1 MVRVVKAGPDAVR
14 RASGAGDLDAPKK
27 PQGSG
32 FSPFQGATV
41 KNGPV
46 GVVPKDGSGSFSPFG
61 RRPPDGPVG
70 VRPKDGSAFSSF
82 GSAPIKDGP
91 VGVVPKDGS
100 GTFSP
105 FGQPPPEGPVGV
117 RPRESAG
124 GAEGEMPQRGAGG
137 QGIWDHL
144 GWLDGQ

>member
-1 MVRVVKAGPDAVR
+1 
-14 RASGAGDLDAPKK
+14 
-27 PQGSG
+27 
-32 FSPFQGATV
+32 
-41 KNGPV
+41 
-46 GVVPKDGSGSFSPFG
+46 
-61 RRPPDGPVG
+61 
-70 VRPKDGSAFSSF
+70 VRPKDGSAFSPF

-117 RPRESAG
+117 RPRENAG
-124 GAEGEMPQRGAGG
+124 GAEGEMPQRGG

-144 GWLDGQ
+144 GWLEKGGGGKGPPAPASGVRPKTPPSGVRPKQQGEL